1 LAYKLGVFTIILA
14 VLYLIILFIQI
25 FGFGIEMNA
34 VYALIII
41 VMILFGIQFILI
53 SLVGNYLS
61 LINSE
66 VKNRPSYII
75 KEKIGFDNETIL

>member
-1 LAYKLGVFTIILA
+1 
-14 VLYLIILFIQI
+14 
-25 FGFGIEMNA
+25 MNA